1 VGDASGAKKEHG
13 GGPMHSKTF
22 CMHPFTGLATRED
35 GAVKV
40 CCRSAPIGNIQD
52 NTLEEIWNNDT
63 MRLVRQQ
70 VLHGERPEV
79 CRPCFDLEDQGVE
92 SLRQRHIN
100 GVIPESR
107 INLYPHALN
116 GMDHNFNMPFEF
128 PTMEIKLNNL
138 CNLKCRMCNPTDS
151 TSWNDWEQVEEFYK
165 KENNYLV
172 GNIQRLNL
180 VRKPYLDAF
189 DDTDNWW
196 SSFEKLLP
204 HFRRVEF
211 AGGEPLM
218 DPQHYRILDM
228 LKPYAKNIE
237 IKYATNATTLGIKGG
252 RTIHDYWPYFKS
264 VAVNVSIDGIHDVY
278 NYIRG
283 NGDFNDIE
291 KNIKEIQTIPNVSRI
306 VGAFTAQAGNILQA
320 AECIDYFLNEMDIV
334 FYSHRVSYPNCLS
347 AQVLPQEL
355 KDLAISRLEAVSK
368 QISTFPKIQKLPILE
383 KITQQQITDNI
394 NYLRAKDQH
403 NLWADFV
410 EFNQRL
416 DATRH
421 QGPLEK
427 IMPEFTKYIDHTR
440 L

>member
-1 VGDASGAKKEHG
+1 MGVVSGVKKERG
-13 GGPMHSKTF
+13 LGKMQSKTF

-40 CCRSAPIGNIQD
+40 CCRSAPIGYIQEQ
-52 NTLEEIWNNDT
+52 TLEQIWNNDV
-63 MRLVRQQ
+63 MKDVRQQ
-70 VLHGERPEV
+70 VLSNQRPEV
-79 CRPCFDLEDQGVE
+79 CKPCFDLEDQGVE

-100 GVIPESR
+100 GVIPEAR
-107 INLYPHALN
+107 INLYPDAL
-116 GMDHNFNMPFEF
+116 GKLRKDYSMPFEF

-138 CNLKCRMCNPTDS
+138 CNLKCRMCNPLDS
-151 TSWNDWEQVEEFYK
+151 TSWNDWDKIEEFYK

-172 GNIQRLNL
+172 PVVDTLGLKTSRYIC
-180 VRKPYLDAF
+180 PF

-196 SSFEKLLP
+196 ADFEKLLP

-218 DPQHYRILDM
+218 DPQHYKILDM
-228 LKPYAKNIE
+228 LKPYGKNIE

-278 NYIRG
+278 NYIRS
-283 NGDFNDIE
+283 NSNFTEVEN
-291 KNIKEIQTIPNVSRI
+291 NIKEIQTLPNISRI

-320 AECIDYFLNEMDIV
+320 AECIDYFINEMDIV

-355 KDLAISRLEAVSK
+355 KDLAIQRLEAVSSK
-368 QISTFPKIQKLPILE
+368 IWTFSKVAKFPLLE
-383 KITQQQITDNI
+383 KITQQQIKDNI

-403 NLWADFV
+403 HLWSDFV
-410 EFNQRL
+410 AFNKQL
-416 DATRH
+416 DVVRN
-421 QGPLEK
+421 QGPLQSV
-427 IMPEFTKYIDHTR
+427 IPEFKNYV
-440 L
+440 